1 MYSTNDNL
9 VSELKA
15 AHPRFQSL
23 CEKYDQLDKQIMVLE
38 GPSGAGYNLQV
49 MKLKK
54 EKLHLKD
61 KMQKIIQQSQYL
73 K

>member
-23 CEKYDQLDKQIMVLE
+23 CEKHDQLDKQIMVLE

-54 EKLHLKD
+54 KNF
-61 KMQKIIQQSQYL
+61 I
-73 K
+73 

>member
-23 CEKYDQLDKQIMVLE
+23 CEKHDQLDKQIMVLE
-38 GPSGAGYNLQV
+38 GDRKSV
-49 MKLKK
+49 V
-54 EKLHLKD
+54 
-61 KMQKIIQQSQYL
+61 
-73 K
+73 

>member
-23 CEKYDQLDKQIMVLE
+23 CEKHDQLDKQIMILE

-49 MKLKK
+49 VKLKK